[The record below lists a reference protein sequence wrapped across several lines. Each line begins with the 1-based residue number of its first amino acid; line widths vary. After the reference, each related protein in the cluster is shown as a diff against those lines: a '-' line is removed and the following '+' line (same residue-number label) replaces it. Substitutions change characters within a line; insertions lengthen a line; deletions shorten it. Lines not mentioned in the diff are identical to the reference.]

1 MLIAR
6 RSTPPARRRPENADS
21 STFTSL
27 QEPTLRARTLVNFP
41 SPRLAGAIR
50 VIPSNADSSYI
61 VHKLEGTAG
70 IVGARMRALQK
81 QFFIPICLVL
91 MVDILFLLFGMET
104 AGWWSTPG
112 TWALAFLVGI
122 GIFVCD
128 CYTITWVGL
137 WQGLTARSTIQGF
150 LRTLI
155 LVLARPWIVYMVIV
169 ALAGVALGA
178 GLWAIGLWFLICIAN
193 CFWLCHS
200 SSRKLENL
208 FRMAASTA

>member
-1 MLIAR
+1 
-6 RSTPPARRRPENADS
+6 
-21 STFTSL
+21 
-27 QEPTLRARTLVNFP
+27 
-41 SPRLAGAIR
+41 
-50 VIPSNADSSYI
+50 
-61 VHKLEGTAG
+61 
-70 IVGARMRALQK
+70 
-81 QFFIPICLVL
+81 
-91 MVDILFLLFGMET
+91 MET

-178 GLWAIGLWFLICIAN
+178 GLWAIGLWFVICIAN

-200 SSRKLENL
+200 SSRKLESM
-208 FRMAASTA
+208 FRLAASTA